1 MQFKNHIPFSM
12 LLLLSLFG
20 YNSTTGTEQAEANTS
35 SGQNQ
40 TMATSNSKIPEQGDI
55 EFRIVERPNFGF
67 HFKDEPKGLP
77 SGLDSSARITT
88 IDGQQ
93 TKGLTLT
100 KVKELT
106 RGPIGSQVKFE
117 LVSIHGHHLTVI
129 LERKATQAAAQA
141 WNGQSLH
148 ALRSALDLLDTYD
161 ADDLPRDY
169 LHAAHSAGSAGL
181 EPLSTGAFTASVG
194 LSTQWFD
201 KDSTTATVT
210 LMDAAQHY
218 DRVGRFSQADEA
230 ISRAVTA
237 ISQLKTIGF
246 FYQGIVLHF
255 AKFLQDTERYQDAEA
270 VFKKLVETA
279 ETSTSAPQFIYRA
292 YANLLVLQNRTAEA
306 ELLQERILK
315 LPKEICTDRDLELAA
330 DFYATY
336 GKADKAKAL
345 YTELISSNDK
355 NGIEKLSPN
364 AKVYFIRTSYKLAS
378 LQEDAK
384 EYDKAIKTLQKVLD
398 YYNEKRS
405 IDQQNDLERL
415 PGDSKTASEIERK
428 LGASL
433 FKKGET
439 DAAVAHQEAAVKRIE
454 KALGLTSGY
463 LRAPL
468 LELASSY
475 QTMGKAAEAEK
486 ARART
491 QALDALP
498 ETETEEMIERRNR
511 KVMLSAYKSI
521 QAKDIATSRSA
532 TPMLLQAYDDACAST
547 NSESRHRQFIN
558 ALTYFTSL
566 YIDQNNYEEANKLSE
581 QIRIATNKNGEAQ
594 AVVLALLT
602 ERAIFAEQLKLNKDE
617 CWSELEKALEE
628 ARIADP
634 HGSSR
639 TNMPVAPG
647 VDSSVPTT
655 PASGE
660 NLRRWAMAYSF
671 NGDYKRAASL
681 LERAYSLCQSGDHL
695 SEDNSSNTSP
705 ALLGD
710 LAINHLN
717 LGDSAKTKTYLAKLL
732 SGSQNLGA
740 PTVLKIALLAKTY
753 LNQGQIKESENL
765 LNEAINKVTCSNN
778 SNRSNN
784 SNAHVKVFV
793 PGLYQWKLAELQIQN
808 NRLEQQLLNAAL
820 AQYKTAPP
828 TKLLVISADN
838 NYSRGAYLDAARQ
851 YVQAQK
857 YYDLM
862 HVQLDPSTADLK
874 QQLLTKALI
883 AADKS
888 KDLPEIEML
897 EILSK
902 LAESLTANKRQE
914 AAKLYERAMLL
925 LPPESK
931 ERATLA
937 MRLAQLSVGNPEKT
951 DEYLSKQQQAAELA
965 EASGNYYAYEIW
977 RQKAITELRAKQ
989 TDKALAS
996 LGRAI
1001 QLYKNLTKHQETFRT
1016 LLTNRENTAVAE
1028 LVKLKLSSQAERLI
1042 KEAAEATKAVYGP
1055 NSDEAAISLI
1065 ELANFYAAEGQSDKA
1080 IAIAENTLNIYLHN
1094 EAQLPLNSTSDIH
1107 EAIRRLYDTADLIA
1121 EKHQA
1126 QKAIDLVTKL
1136 LSIQNKNLPPK
1147 NAQIGLTLMELGRL
1161 YRKAGKLDK
1170 AEPLYKKAIEIKQEL
1185 YGNGRMSRY
1194 EIGEYAD
1201 VLRQLGKNEDA
1212 DRVSTLPTV
1221 HESGTEMSL
1230 KLIKLQGDERRLEM
1244 RREYEQA
1251 QILLEQAY
1259 ELAKSESPCGSSAMR
1274 ALEQLAQFHVRQKHY
1289 DKAEEAYKKLI
1300 EIFALDVSTSNRQ
1313 RTTTMFAL
1321 AKLYVMTDKKKDAA
1335 EMLRQAKKF
1344 DPKIRYE
1351 RCSVR
1356 DLIAYAEL
1364 ELDLGQTQEATKDL
1378 EAAETLLA
1386 KAPAESPRNRS
1397 ELQTMAALWR
1407 KLGRNDKADIA
1418 QSKADELRKKEEL
1431 ERPSPWQRRE
1441 QMRQAKSPTAIDPIW
1456 EKMLGPYMADMERRI
1471 FRAWQPARSADGA
1484 KIIVRFDVIQN
1495 GEVRN
1500 LRITGSSG
1508 NAEADKKALEAIT
1521 NAAPFRPLHSGAKPV
1536 ESFEFNFNNQG
1547 RGSDGGVKRL

>member
-1 MQFKNHIPFSM
+1 
-12 LLLLSLFG
+12 
-20 YNSTTGTEQAEANTS
+20 
-35 SGQNQ
+35 
-40 TMATSNSKIPEQGDI
+40 MATSDSKAPEEGDI
-55 EFRIVERPNFGF
+55 EFRIGERPSFGF

-77 SGLDSSARITT
+77 SGLDSLARITT
-88 IDGQQ
+88 INGQQ

-100 KVKELT
+100 KVQELT
-106 RGPIGSQVKFE
+106 RGPIGTQVKFE
-117 LVSIHGHHLTVI
+117 LVSIHGHHLTII
-129 LERKATQAAAQA
+129 LERKATQAAPQA
-141 WNGQSLH
+141 WNSQSLH

-169 LHAAHSAGSAGL
+169 LHAAHAAGAAGL
-181 EPLSTGAFTASVG
+181 EPLSTGSFNASMS
-194 LSTQWFD
+194 LCTQWFD
-201 KDSTTATVT
+201 KNSTTAIVT
-210 LMDAAQHY
+210 LMDAAQHH

-230 ISRAVTA
+230 ISRAVSA

-246 FYQGIVLHF
+246 FYQGIVLQF

-279 ETSTSAPQFIYRA
+279 ETSSSSPQFIYRA

-306 ELLQERILK
+306 ELLHERILK
-315 LPKEICTDRDLELAA
+315 LPKERRNDTDLELAA
-330 DFYATY
+330 DFFATF
-336 GKADKAKAL
+336 GKAERAKAI
-345 YTELISSNDK
+345 YTELISGNEKND
-355 NGIEKLSPN
+355 IEKLGPN

-378 LQEDAK
+378 LQENAK
-384 EYDKAIKTLQKVLD
+384 EYDMAIKTLQKVLD
-398 YYNEKRS
+398 YYNEKLS
-405 IDQQNDLERL
+405 IAQQNDLERL

-428 LGASL
+428 LGESL
-433 FKKGET
+433 FKKDET
-439 DAAVAHQEAAVKRIE
+439 DAAVAHQEGAVKRIE
-454 KALGLTSGY
+454 RALGLESCY

-468 LELASSY
+468 LELANSY
-475 QTMGKAAEAEK
+475 QAMGKTVEAEK
-486 ARART
+486 ARARAK
-491 QALDALP
+491 ALDPLP
-498 ETETEEMIERRNR
+498 ETETTEMIEKRDR

-521 QAKDIATSRSA
+521 QAKDTAASRTATA
-532 TPMLLQAYDDACAST
+532 MLLKAYEDACAST
-547 NSESRHRQFIN
+547 NSERQRQQFIN
-558 ALTYFTSL
+558 ALTYFNSL

-581 QIRIATNKNGEAQ
+581 QIRLATRKSGEVQ

-602 ERAIFAEQLKLNKDE
+602 ERAISAEQLKLKKEE

-628 ARIADP
+628 ARTADP
-634 HGSSR
+634 RGSSR
-639 TNMPVAPG
+639 TNKPLAPAI
-647 VDSSVPTT
+647 DSSVPAAPETV
-655 PASGE
+655 E
-660 NLRRWAMAYSF
+660 DLRRWAMAYSF

-681 LERAYSLCQSGDHL
+681 LERAYSLSQSGNHF

-705 ALLGD
+705 VLLAD
-710 LAINHLN
+710 LAIIHLN
-717 LGDSAKTKTYLAKLL
+717 LGDSSKTKIYLAKLL
-732 SGSQNLGA
+732 SGRQNLGA

-753 LNQGQIKESENL
+753 LNQGQVKESENL
-765 LNEAINKVTCSNN
+765 LNEAINKVTFSNISN
-778 SNRSNN
+778 S
-784 SNAHVKVFV
+784 SNADVKVFV

-820 AQYKTAPP
+820 AQYKMAPP
-828 TKLLVISADN
+828 TKLLVITADN

-888 KDLPEIEML
+888 KQLPEKEML
-897 EILSK
+897 EILTK
-902 LAESLTANKRQE
+902 LADSLVSNKRQE
-914 AAKLYERAMLL
+914 AAKLYERAMIL
-925 LPPESK
+925 LPTESK

-951 DEYLSKQQQAAELA
+951 DEYISKQQQAAELA

-1001 QLYKNLTKHQETFRT
+1001 QLYKNLSKHQETFRT

-1028 LVKLKLSSQAERLI
+1028 LIKLKLNSQAERLI
-1042 KEAAEATKAVYGP
+1042 KEAAEATNAVYGP

-1136 LSIQNKNLPPK
+1136 LSIQNKKLPAK

-1161 YRKAGKLDK
+1161 YRKAGKLDQ

-1194 EIGEYAD
+1194 EIGEYTD
-1201 VLRQLGKNEDA
+1201 VLRQLGKNEEA
-1212 DRVSTLPTV
+1212 DRLSTLSIV
-1221 HESGTEMSL
+1221 SKSNTEMSL
-1230 KLIKLQGDERRLEM
+1230 KLMKLQGDERRLEM
-1244 RREYEQA
+1244 RREHEQP

-1259 ELAKSESPCGSSAMR
+1259 ALAKSESPYGSSAMR

-1300 EIFALDVSTSNRQ
+1300 EIFTLDASTSNRQ
-1313 RTTTMFAL
+1313 RTKTML
-1321 AKLYVMTDKKKDAA
+1321 SLTKLYVMTDKKKDAA
-1335 EMLRQAKKF
+1335 EMLRQAKRF

-1356 DLIAYAEL
+1356 DLLAYAEL

-1378 EAAETLLA
+1378 EAADSLLA
-1386 KAPAESPRNRS
+1386 KAAAEGKRNRR
-1397 ELQTMAALWR
+1397 ELQTMVALWR

-1418 QSKADELRKKEEL
+1418 QSKVDDLRTKQEL

-1441 QMRQAKSPTAIDPIW
+1441 QLRQAKSPTAADSIW

-1471 FRAWQPARSADGA
+1471 FRAWQPARSAEEI
-1484 KIIVRFDVIQN
+1484 KIIAQFDVIQN
-1495 GEVRN
+1495 GEVKN
-1500 LRITGSSG
+1500 LRITRSSG
-1508 NAEADKKALEAIT
+1508 DAEADKKALQAIT
-1521 NAAPFRPLHSGAKPV
+1521 NAAPFRPLQSGAKPV

-1547 RGSDGGVKRL
+1547 RGRDGAVKRL